1 MASLGRQ
8 LTVRRI
14 AMAVI
19 VASLVVALATQV
31 LCTIRQQS
39 LTWDEG
45 DHIFAGYALWTRSD
59 YGMNPEHPPLV
70 KLLATLPLVALPLH
84 VAPPPSTSLKGE
96 AYLGGRE
103 LLFRNNPPY
112 TADTLIWRARLMA
125 GLFCVALA
133 LLVFLAG
140 REMFGAAS
148 GVLAM
153 ALWVFDPNVLAHGAF
168 VTTDTALSCMLFA
181 TVYAFYR
188 YVKAPTLGRLVLTG
202 IAAGLALASKHSA
215 ILLLPILG
223 LLAVCELTVLEPAT
237 GRTASRGAA
246 AWRLTRALLAMA
258 AVAVVALWA
267 VYGFRYAARP
277 AGMTLE
283 PSLANYAA
291 SIPVFEARVVR
302 LFARWHLLPESWL
315 YGLLDVAHA
324 AKNSPSYLL
333 GRLHA
338 HGVWFYFP
346 VLFLIKTTLGLLA
359 LLGVAV
365 WASLTGRLRVTREL
379 LFLIVPASI
388 VLAAAL
394 GAGLDI
400 GVRHL
405 LPLWPFL
412 CLLAAAGVSA
422 LVRHDRRW
430 IALAAVL
437 LAVHVGS
444 SLRAY
449 PNYLAYSN
457 ELWGGPSQTYRYV
470 SDSNT
475 DWGQELKAV
484 RAYLDQRGIKD
495 CWIAYAPAPLI
506 LPADYGIPCRRL
518 PSSTSVDEAE
528 ELPVPAQIHGPVFVG
543 AGELSGIGF
552 GASALDPYASLDA
565 RKASAFLQDGIF
577 VFEGD
582 LQLPLASALSH
593 LQRAARLDREGRFDD
608 ALAQVEVAAA
618 LAPGTAPVEM
628 GLGDALA
635 ALGRREDA
643 RPHYERCLA
652 AARSMDGVGG
662 QLLLPVL
669 RRKLVDSEYGR
680 ALHARAA
687 P

>member
-365 WASLTGRLRVTREL
+365 WASLTGRLIGPRRRPGSGARHRRAAPSPAVAIPVPPGRSGRVRFGAARSALDRARCRAPGGARRLIPAGLPEL
-379 LFLIVPASI
+379 SRVLQRAVGWPQSDVPLR
-388 VLAAAL
+388 VGFEHRL
-394 GAGLDI
+394 GAGAQSGPRVSGSARHQGLLD
-400 GVRHL
+400 
-405 LPLWPFL
+405 
-412 CLLAAAGVSA
+412 C
-422 LVRHDRRW
+422 
-430 IALAAVL
+430 
-437 LAVHVGS
+437 
-444 SLRAY
+444 LRACAAD
-449 PNYLAYSN
+449 PA
-457 ELWGGPSQTYRYV
+457 GGLRH
-470 SDSNT
+470 
-475 DWGQELKAV
+475 
-484 RAYLDQRGIKD
+484 
-495 CWIAYAPAPLI
+495 PL
-506 LPADYGIPCRRL
+506 PQA
-518 PSSTSVDEAE
+518 TVVD
-528 ELPVPAQIHGPVFVG
+528 F
-543 AGELSGIGF
+543 S
-552 GASALDPYASLDA
+552 
-565 RKASAFLQDGIF
+565 R
-577 VFEGD
+577 
-582 LQLPLASALSH
+582 
-593 LQRAARLDREGRFDD
+593 
-608 ALAQVEVAAA
+608 
-618 LAPGTAPVEM
+618 
-628 GLGDALA
+628 
-635 ALGRREDA
+635 
-643 RPHYERCLA
+643 
-652 AARSMDGVGG
+652 
-662 QLLLPVL
+662 
-669 RRKLVDSEYGR
+669 
-680 ALHARAA
+680 
-687 P
+687 